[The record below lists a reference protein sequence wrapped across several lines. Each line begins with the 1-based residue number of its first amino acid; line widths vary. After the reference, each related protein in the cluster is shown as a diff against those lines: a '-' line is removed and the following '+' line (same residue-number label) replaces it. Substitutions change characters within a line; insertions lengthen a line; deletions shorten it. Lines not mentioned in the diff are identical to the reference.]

1 MRKLV
6 LLSFKGRKRE
16 LRISIVML
24 VLIYMCGIMTI
35 LFQESFIVP
44 GRICA
49 GTLTESGWARCS
61 EQEKGPGRF

>member
-35 LFQESFIVP
+35 LFQESFYRSRENLRRDTY
-44 GRICA
+44 G
-49 GTLTESGWARCS
+49 
-61 EQEKGPGRF
+61 